1 MTTSHKY
8 HVMRYLHVLIAL
20 ILLNSLT
27 RSAFAD
33 PDVVAQNY
41 AAASAPGIQSCTKGY
56 GLLSGDV
63 GYSTTQIQG
72 QLPYTLN
79 YRAPLRQN
87 LSAAQSFE
95 QPEESTSGWTDNYQS
110 HVITQAI
117 STNTIR
123 YQTVS
128 YSWTGRYYNISTS
141 NPITTASFAANVLR
155 VRLPGESGDTVF
167 KEQNGAFYRL
177 YSADAIRDFNNTA
190 LESLPWSANLG
201 EYSLSRTGST
211 LNIIKSGMTY
221 TVASPTYTMAPAA
234 TYTNTINIFINSSGY
249 FSTTTSSWPAGLAFI
264 YGAIS
269 NTAPYIVS
277 SATSSITLQRVTG
290 ISTPNG
296 HKLTL
301 AYDAN
306 NNLTQV
312 SDNRSNV
319 LTLEHNYNDPAVGT
333 TQTVNESRLVTK
345 VTLTSGTQGDT
356 QVAVFGYATYN
367 TRIPSTGTETSVFS
381 LVSTS
386 SPIAGSYTYI
396 NQMTQIGATATY
408 VRNRQPGFNATTTPD
423 ASYNY
428 PVLIQVIN
436 SLAQVEQQWNITQNY
451 VPSYSSTT
459 GWTYSVAQTTIQ
471 SLRPGLNGTASAM
484 DTTTTYDD
492 VAKTITMSYKPDGVQ
507 TATTTVTTT
516 INSPTNVTLT
526 ATGAPCLSIGGKP
539 MSSATFNTTQNQIL
553 NYTDARGYQSVYTYD
568 ALNRVLS
575 AVEASSTPQS
585 RTTSYTYST
594 LSTGAVNNTTVPNT
608 ITAPLLTVTN
618 TINTRG
624 QITQQVK
631 SYPGS
636 ASSTP
641 QTWLFYYYETTTL
654 PNYGLLSYYTGP
666 SYTGGVN
673 DRESWSYDAYG
684 NVAYHNKYV
693 NNSANVAINRQT
705 SYVNYN
711 SAGLPL
717 VVNYPDAT
725 KDTLTY
731 NASYQ
736 VLSKVHSRSTQS
748 LTTSNTYDSLNRV
761 ISTTDADGKV
771 STYNYD
777 GVGRPSVVTDPSGNK
792 TNTTYFPN
800 NSVNVVTQ
808 TNSAGAIFS
817 GTWNTLDA
825 NGRLY
830 TTRQGSAVNRLRT
843 TFTYDPNGNVTQ
855 TQSAL
860 GITNAWTY
868 DPLNR
873 VISHTDGNGKVDT
886 KAYDAADN
894 NTNETAANSAGS
906 ARGFIQRNILQN
918 ETNTD
923 FGQKTYTYDKGNRL
937 IARSHVDRSCGFGI
951 VDQDNRPRL
960 MNCTSTLNPASN
972 LQVNDSY
979 TYDTATYGNLDSVTA
994 NIAGVGVTTSY
1005 TYNVFHQVLT
1015 KTQVNKAPTTLGYT
1029 ASQQKNS
1036 YTYTTSGKLSSM
1048 TYPSGS
1054 VLNYVYN
1061 ANGVLNSIKLGSNP
1075 LASNISFDGANR
1087 LRGWT
1092 WGAASGAF
1100 NIAIDDGSLT
1110 TGISNTNSTGVN
1122 NFNAAYLYDGDGR
1135 LTKNTVNSSNV
1146 YNYTYDNNAQL
1157 LTESLPN
1164 TSKITYTYDTNGNR
1178 LTLNT
1183 TGTTGLAYTAAGYG
1197 YTGNKLSAWTKNAVA
1212 QTLALSSQGEL
1223 INTYK
1228 GTSTYDAVGRRKL
1241 EGAVPSNSLYT
1252 GMSFDY
1258 NHNNERTFRRGSN
1271 LDRQYA
1277 YDESSHLIGEY
1288 TGNGA
1293 LIVEYVW
1300 LGDRP
1305 IAAVYPSNRIVYI
1318 VTDNQ
1323 SKPRR
1328 GIDAT
1333 TQQVVWSW
1341 DPDAFGVLQPATGLA
1356 NGIEL
1361 NLRFPGQ
1368 YYDAHSGLYYNH
1380 NRYYNPELGRYMEV
1394 DPLGLEAGLNP
1405 YAYAGSSPTNAVDPT
1420 GLKVTFMERPVGDGF
1435 LKGFKN
1441 SLSWFG
1447 GHTFYYVQPDNP
1459 AEVQS
1464 LTSQNLGASFTIG
1477 AYNFGGTLG
1486 AKFNG
1491 DDPSL
1496 ARSLTVISPPAR
1508 YAGNTQYSSDSLFI
1522 AQLVNNTQNYMIR
1535 QNQVQATP
1543 YNPTAGGMFNVL
1555 GGDPNGLNSNSW
1567 AAGLLNSV
1575 GGGQTPDPWG
1585 YQPGLSNPVPSAHF
1599 DGINIPSFNVDLR
1612 DLGWDF

>member
-1 MTTSHKY
+1 M
-8 HVMRYLHVLIAL
+8 
-20 ILLNSLT
+20 
-27 RSAFAD
+27 
-33 PDVVAQNY
+33 
-41 AAASAPGIQSCTKGY
+41 
-56 GLLSGDV
+56 
-63 GYSTTQIQG
+63 
-72 QLPYTLN
+72 
-79 YRAPLRQN
+79 RQN

-117 STNTIR
+117 STNTIQ
-123 YQTVS
+123 YQRAS
-128 YSWTGRYYNISTS
+128 YSRAGSYYNLSTS
-141 NPITTASFAANVLR
+141 NPVTTASFAANVLR
-155 VRLPGESGDTVF
+155 VRLPSESSDTVF
-167 KEQNGAFYRL
+167 KEQNGVFYRL

-190 LESLPWSANLG
+190 VESLPWSSNLG
-201 EYSLSRTGST
+201 EYSLSRTGGT
-211 LNIIKSGMTY
+211 LTIVKSGMTY
-221 TVASPTYTMAPAA
+221 AVASPIYTMAPAA
-234 TYTNTINIFINSSGY
+234 TYTNTINIFIGSDGY
-249 FSTTTSSWPAGLAFI
+249 YHTTTFSFPAALGFPF
-264 YGAIS
+264 GAIS

-290 ISTPNG
+290 ITTPNG

-367 TRIPSTGTETSVFS
+367 TRIPSTGTEVPVFS
-381 LVSTS
+381 LVSSS
-386 SPIAGSYTYI
+386 SPIAGAYTYI

-408 VRNRQPGFNATTTPD
+408 VRNRQPSFNATTTPD

-428 PVLIQVIN
+428 PVLTQVIN
-436 SLAQVEQQWNITQNY
+436 SLSQVEQQWNITQNY

-459 GWTYSVAQTTIQ
+459 GWTYSTAQTTIQ
-471 SLRPGLNGTASAM
+471 SLRPGSNGTASAM

-492 VAKTITMSYKPDGVQ
+492 VAKTITLSYKPDGVQ

-539 MSSATFNTTQNQIL
+539 MSSAVFNTPQNQML

-575 AVEASSTPQS
+575 AVEASGTPQS

-594 LSTGAVNNTTVPNT
+594 LSTGTANNTPVPNT

-618 TINTRG
+618 TINARG
-624 QITQQVK
+624 QITSQTK

-636 ASSTP
+636 ASSTL
-641 QTWLFYYYETTTL
+641 QTWLFYYNETTTL
-654 PNYGLLSYYTGP
+654 ANYGLLSYYTGP

-673 DRESWSYDAYG
+673 DRESWGYDAYG
-684 NVAYHNKYV
+684 NVAYHDKYV
-693 NNSANVAINRQT
+693 NNSANAAVIRQT
-705 SYVNYN
+705 SYANYN

-717 VVNYPDAT
+717 IINYPDAT

-731 NASYQ
+731 NASYR

-748 LTTSNTYDSLNRV
+748 LTTSNTYDGLNRV
-761 ISTTDADGKV
+761 MTATDADGKV
-771 STYNYD
+771 TTYGYD

-808 TNSAGAIFS
+808 TNSAGAVFS

-830 TTRQGSAVNRLRT
+830 TTRQGSATNRLRT
-843 TFTYDPNGNVTQ
+843 TFTYDVNGNVTQ

-860 GITNAWTY
+860 GIINAWTY

-894 NTNETAANSAGS
+894 TTNETAANNAGS
-906 ARGFIQRNILQN
+906 ARGFIQRDVLQN

-937 IARSHVDRSCGFGI
+937 IARSHVDRSCSFGI

-960 MNCTSTLNPASN
+960 MNCTSTVNSASN
-972 LQVNDSY
+972 LQVNDAY
-979 TYDTATYGNLDSVTA
+979 TYDTTTYGDLDQVTA
-994 NIAGVGVTTSY
+994 NIAGVGVTTNY

-1036 YTYTTSGKLSSM
+1036 YAYTANGKLASM

-1054 VLNYVYN
+1054 VLNYAYN
-1061 ANGVLNSIKLGSNP
+1061 ANGVLSSIKLGSNP
-1075 LASNISFDGANR
+1075 LASNISFDAANR

-1092 WGAASGAF
+1092 WGTASGAF
-1100 NIAIDDGSLT
+1100 NVAIDDGGLT
-1110 TGISNTNSTGVN
+1110 TSISNTNSTGVN
-1122 NFNAAYLYDGDGR
+1122 NFNATYLYDVDGR
-1135 LTKNTVNSSNV
+1135 LTKSTINSSNV

-1164 TSKITYTYDTNGNR
+1164 ASKMTYTYDSNGNR

-1183 TGTTGLAYTAAGYG
+1183 TGTTGLAYTSATYG
-1197 YTGNKLSAWTKNAVA
+1197 YTGNKLSTWTKNGVA
-1212 QTLALSSQGEL
+1212 QTLALSNQGEL
-1223 INTYK
+1223 ISTYK
-1228 GTSTYDAVGRRKL
+1228 GASTYDAVGRRKL
-1241 EGAVPSNSLYT
+1241 EGAVPNNSLYT

-1305 IAAVYPSNRIVYI
+1305 IAAVYAGTPNRVVYL
-1318 VTDNQ
+1318 VTDHQ

-1341 DPDAFGVLQPATGLA
+1341 DADAFGVLPPMAGLT

-1368 YYDAHSGLYYNH
+1368 YYDVHSGLYYNH
-1380 NRYYNPELGRYMEV
+1380 HRYYNPELGRYMEV

-1405 YAYAGSSPTNAVDPT
+1405 YAYAGSSPVMNVDPSGLECVGGTCSSGFEQGMYNWFPGYQFGSGLYNSAMSGSYQMRGMEWLDGVLSFAGAVGKGLQSLSSASELIHFTKPATAEKILSSNTLKGNLYATSASNQGAKGFNLTLKT
-1420 GLKVTFMERPVGDGF
+1420 GLSAGEYSVIKIPSVAVSNFERVTPVG
-1435 LKGFKN
+1435 L
-1441 SLSWFG
+1441 
-1447 GHTFYYVQPDNP
+1447 
-1459 AEVQS
+1459 
-1464 LTSQNLGASFTIG
+1464 LTSWQYGVG
-1477 AYNFGGTLG
+1477 M
-1486 AKFNG
+1486 
-1491 DDPSL
+1491 
-1496 ARSLTVISPPAR
+1496 R
-1508 YAGNTQYSSDSLFI
+1508 YADNGAINLSSGTFTRFG
-1522 AQLVNNTQNYMIR
+1522 VNSSQFQWYGID
-1535 QNQVQATP
+1535 
-1543 YNPTAGGMFNVL
+1543 L
-1555 GGDPNGLNSNSW
+1555 
-1567 AAGLLNSV
+1567 
-1575 GGGQTPDPWG
+1575 
-1585 YQPGLSNPVPSAHF
+1585 
-1599 DGINIPSFNVDLR
+1599 GINYILPRIENASR
-1612 DLGWDF
+1612 GQK

>member
-8 HVMRYLHVLIAL
+8 HSVRYLHVLIAL
-20 ILLNSLT
+20 ILLNSLIRT
-27 RSAFAD
+27 AFAD

-41 AAASAPGIQSCTKGY
+41 AAATAPGIQSCTQGY

-63 GYSTTQIQG
+63 GYSSTQIQG

-110 HVITQAI
+110 HVITQTI
-117 STNTIR
+117 STNTIQ
-123 YQTVS
+123 YQTVN
-128 YSWTGRYYNISTS
+128 YSWAGRYYNGSNYYNISTF
-141 NPITTASFAANVLR
+141 NPVTTTFSANVLR
-155 VRLPGESGDTVF
+155 VRLPGESSDTVF
-167 KEQNGAFYRL
+167 KEQSGVFYRL
-177 YSADAIRDFNNTA
+177 YSADAIRDFNTTA
-190 LESLPWSANLG
+190 LQYLPWSSNLG
-201 EYSLSRTGST
+201 EYSLNRTGNT
-211 LNIIKSGMTY
+211 LNIIKNGTAYS
-221 TVASPTYTMAPAA
+221 VASPTYTMAPAA

-249 FSTTTSSWPAGLAFI
+249 FSTTTASWPSGLGYM

-277 SATSSITLQRVTG
+277 SATSSMSLQRVTG

-296 HKLTL
+296 RKLNL

-312 SDNRSNV
+312 SDNRNNV
-319 LTLEHNYNDPAVGT
+319 LTLEHNYDDPTVGT

-345 VTLTSGTQGDT
+345 VTLTSGTQGDKQIAT
-356 QVAVFGYATYN
+356 FGYATYS
-367 TRIPSTGTETSVFS
+367 TLIPSTGAPTSVFS
-381 LVSTS
+381 LVSSS
-386 SPIAGSYTYI
+386 SPTAGSYTYT
-396 NQMTQIGATATY
+396 NQMTQIGAVAAY
-408 VRNRQPGFNATTTPD
+408 VRNRQPNFNASTTPD
-423 ASYNY
+423 SSYNY
-428 PVLIQVIN
+428 PVLTQVVN
-436 SLAQVEQQWNITQNY
+436 SLAQVEQQWNVTQNY
-451 VPSYSSTT
+451 VPSYSSST
-459 GWTYSVAQTTIQ
+459 GWTYSTAQTTIQ
-471 SLRPGLNGTASAM
+471 ALRPSFNGTASAM
-484 DTTTTYDD
+484 DMTTTYNDT
-492 VAKTITMSYKPDGVQ
+492 AKTITMSYKPDGVQ

-516 INSPTNVTLT
+516 VNSPTNVTIT

-539 MSSATFNTTQNQIL
+539 MASATFNTTQNQIL
-553 NYTDARGYQSVYTYD
+553 NYTDARGFQSVYTYD

-575 AVEASSTPQS
+575 AVEASGTPQS
-585 RTTSYTYST
+585 RTTSYTYTT
-594 LSTGAVNNTTVPNT
+594 LSTGATNNTPVPNT
-608 ITAPLLTVTN
+608 ITAPLLTVN
-618 TINTRG
+618 NIINARG
-624 QITQQVK
+624 QLTSQTK

-641 QTWLFYYYETTTL
+641 QTWLFYYYEDVAL

-666 SYTGGVN
+666 SYTGGIN
-673 DRESWSYDAYG
+673 DMESWGYDAYG
-684 NVAYHNKYV
+684 NVAYHNRYV
-693 NNSANVAINRQT
+693 NNSANAAVTRQT
-705 SYVNYN
+705 SYANYN

-717 VVNYPDAT
+717 VVNYPDTT

-731 NASYQ
+731 NASYR
-736 VLSKVHSRSTQS
+736 VLSKVHSGSTLSQ
-748 LTTSNTYDSLNRV
+748 TTSNTYDSLNRM
-761 ISTTDADGKV
+761 ISATDADGKV
-771 STYNYD
+771 STYAYD

-792 TNTTYFPN
+792 TNTSYFPN
-800 NSVNVVTQ
+800 NAVSVVTQ
-808 TNSAGAIFS
+808 TNSAGAILA

-830 TTRQGSAVNRLRT
+830 TTRQGSASNRLRT
-843 TFTYDPNGNVTQ
+843 TLSYDPNGNVTQ

-860 GITNAWTY
+860 GIINAWTY

-894 NTNETAANSAGS
+894 NTQETAANSAGS
-906 ARGFIQRNILQN
+906 TRGFIQRDVLQQEAN
-918 ETNTD
+918 SD
-923 FGQKTYTYDKGNRL
+923 FGLKYYVYDKGNRL
-937 IARSHVDRSCGFGI
+937 IAKTHEDRSCSFGI
-951 VDQDNRPRL
+951 VDQDNRPRI
-960 MNCTSTLNPASN
+960 MNCAYRLNTAN
-972 LQVNDSY
+972 LQVNDTY
-979 TYDTATYGNLDSVTA
+979 TYDTSTYGNLDSVTA

-1036 YTYTTSGKLSSM
+1036 YSYTASGKLASM
-1048 TYPSGS
+1048 TLPSGGIVTYS
-1054 VLNYVYN
+1054 YG
-1061 ANGVLNSIKLGSNP
+1061 ANGVINTIKLGAST

-1092 WGAASGAF
+1092 WGTASGSF
-1100 NIAIDDGSLT
+1100 NIGIDDGGLT

-1122 NFNAAYLYDGDGR
+1122 NFNAAYLYDVDGR
-1135 LTKNTVNSSNV
+1135 ITKNTVNSSSV
-1146 YNYTYDNNAQL
+1146 YNYTYDNNGQL
-1157 LTESLPN
+1157 VEESLPL
-1164 TSKITYTYDTNGNR
+1164 TKIYYTYDTNGNR

-1183 TGTTGLAYTAAGYG
+1183 TGTTVFAYTAAAYG
-1197 YTGNKLSAWTKNAVA
+1197 YTGNKLTSWTKNGVA
-1212 QTLALSSQGEL
+1212 QTLGLSSQGE
-1223 INTYK
+1223 IVNTYK
-1228 GTSTYDAVGRRKL
+1228 GTSTYDAAGRRKL
-1241 EGAVPSNSLYT
+1241 EGAVPNNSLYT

-1341 DPDAFGVLQPATGLA
+1341 DADAFGVLQPATGLT
-1356 NGIEL
+1356 NGVEM

-1368 YYDAHSGLYYNH
+1368 YYDVQSGLYYNH

-1405 YAYAGSSPTNAVDPT
+1405 YAYVGSSPTNAVDPT
-1420 GLKVTFMERPVGDGF
+1420 GLFSVGDM
-1435 LKGFKN
+1435 LDDAAMRAASMDN
-1441 SLSWFG
+1441 TLELAALSF
-1447 GHTFYYVQPDNP
+1447 
-1459 AEVQS
+1459 
-1464 LTSQNLGASFTIG
+1464 ASASWNTIG
-1477 AYNFGGTLG
+1477 AENISKWADGQPTSRLG
-1486 AKFNG
+1486 LGFEVAAAVPFVG
-1491 DDPSL
+1491 SL
-1496 ARSLTVISPPAR
+1496 AKLAKAGEGSTTLYRAASHAEVADIAANGFRTVPGGYETGKLFATNLNDATTFGKNNFKFDGLPNTLLEVSVPNSVMKSSFGFTADGMKAISIPADLL
-1508 YAGNTQYSSDSLFI
+1508 N
-1522 AQLVNNTQNYMIR
+1522 QLK
-1535 QNQVQATP
+1535 ATP
-1543 YNPTAGGMFNVL
+1543 LKY
-1555 GGDPNGLNSNSW
+1555 S
-1567 AAGLLNSV
+1567 
-1575 GGGQTPDPWG
+1575 PWKR
-1585 YQPGLSNPVPSAHF
+1585 P
-1599 DGINIPSFNVDLR
+1599 
-1612 DLGWDF
+1612 

>member
-1 MTTSHKY
+1 
-8 HVMRYLHVLIAL
+8 MRYLHVLIAL

-27 RSAFAD
+27 RSASAD

-41 AAASAPGIQSCTKGY
+41 AAATAPGIQSCTKGY

-221 TVASPTYTMAPAA
+221 TVASPIYTMAPAA
-234 TYTNTINIFINSSGY
+234 TRTDTINIFINTNGG
-249 FSTTTSSWPAGLAFI
+249 FSTTPFSFPAALGFPF
-264 YGAIS
+264 GAIS

-277 SATSSITLQRVTG
+277 SATSSLTLQRVTG
-290 ISTPNG
+290 ITTPNG

-301 AYDAN
+301 AYDTN
-306 NNLTQV
+306 NNLTKV

-319 LTLEHNYNDPAVGT
+319 LTLEHNYNDLLVDVA
-333 TQTVNESRLVTK
+333 QTVNESRLVTK
-345 VTLTSGTQGDT
+345 VTLTSGAQGDT

-367 TRIPSTGTETSVFS
+367 TRIPSTGAAASVFS

-396 NQMTQIGATATY
+396 NQLTQIGATATY
-408 VRNRQPGFNATTTPD
+408 VRNRQPSFNATTTPD

-428 PVLIQVIN
+428 PVLIQVID

-459 GWTYSVAQTTIQ
+459 GWTYSAAQTTIQ

-526 ATGAPCLSIGGKP
+526 ATGTPCLSIGGKP
-539 MSSATFNTTQNQIL
+539 MSSATFNTPQNQIL

-575 AVEASSTPQS
+575 AVEASGTPQS

-594 LSTGAVNNTTVPNT
+594 LSTGTVNNTPVPNT
-608 ITAPLLTVTN
+608 MTAPLLTVTN
-618 TINTRG
+618 TINARG

-636 ASSTP
+636 TSSTP

-673 DRESWSYDAYG
+673 DLESWDYDAYG

-693 NNSANVAINRQT
+693 NNSANAAVIRQT
-705 SYVNYN
+705 SYANYN

-717 VVNYPDAT
+717 IVNYPDAT

-736 VLSKVHSRSTQS
+736 VLSKVHSGSTQS
-748 LTTSNTYDSLNRV
+748 LTTRNTYDSLNRV
-761 ISTTDADGKV
+761 ISATDADGKV

-777 GVGRPSVVTDPSGNK
+777 GVGRPSVMTDPSGNK

-817 GTWNTLDA
+817 GTWNTLDS

-830 TTRQGSAVNRLRT
+830 TTRQGSTNRLWSAM
-843 TFTYDPNGNVTQ
+843 TYDPNGNVTQ
-855 TQSAL
+855 TRSAL
-860 GITNAWTY
+860 GIINSWTY

-894 NTNETAANSAGS
+894 NTNEAASNSAGS

-937 IARSHVDRSCGFGI
+937 IARSHVDRSCSFGI
-951 VDQDNRPRL
+951 VDQDNRPRV
-960 MNCTSTLNPASN
+960 MNCTSTVNPASN
-972 LQVNDSY
+972 LQVNESY
-979 TYDTATYGNLDSVTA
+979 TYDTATYGNLDKVTA
-994 NIAGVGVTTSY
+994 NIAGVGVTTNY

-1015 KTQVNKAPTTLGYT
+1015 KIQTNQAPTTLGYT

-1036 YTYTTSGKLSSM
+1036 YTYTTGGKLASM

-1061 ANGVLNSIKLGSNP
+1061 ANGVLNSVTLGSNP

-1100 NIAIDDGSLT
+1100 NIGIDDGGLT

-1122 NFNAAYLYDGDGR
+1122 NFNAAYLYDVDGR
-1135 LTKNTVNSSNV
+1135 ITKNTVNSSNV
-1146 YNYTYDNNAQL
+1146 YNYTYDNNSQL

-1164 TSKITYTYDTNGNR
+1164 ASTMAYTYDTNGNR

-1183 TGTTGLAYTAAGYG
+1183 TGTTGIAYTAAAYG
-1197 YTGNKLSAWTKNAVA
+1197 YTGNKLSSWTKNAVA
-1212 QTLALSSQGEL
+1212 QTLSLSSQGEL

-1228 GTSTYDAVGRRKL
+1228 GTSTYDAAGRRKL

-1258 NHNNERTFRRGSN
+1258 NHLNERTFRRGSN

-1341 DPDAFGVLQPATGLA
+1341 DPDAFGMLQPATGLA

-1368 YYDAHSGLYYNH
+1368 YYDVHSGLYYNH

-1405 YAYAGSSPTNAVDPT
+1405 YAYAGSSPTNAVDPS
-1420 GLKVTFMERPVGDGF
+1420 GLESFGQLLDDSAMRAASMDNTLQLAALSFASKSWEYLGAENISKWADGQSTSRVGVGFELAAAVPFVGPLLKLAKASDVTVTAVRPWKELARTPEGQAVNKAVSQFDSGPSGAMTLLQKVQAGEIGIPSGASTEALLSYRNAVQKNYNDFIDSGKAATNPNFSVMEIRLKIYDIW
-1435 LKGFKN
+1435 LKGIK
-1441 SLSWFG
+1441 
-1447 GHTFYYVQPDNP
+1447 
-1459 AEVQS
+1459 
-1464 LTSQNLGASFTIG
+1464 
-1477 AYNFGGTLG
+1477 
-1486 AKFNG
+1486 
-1491 DDPSL
+1491 
-1496 ARSLTVISPPAR
+1496 
-1508 YAGNTQYSSDSLFI
+1508 
-1522 AQLVNNTQNYMIR
+1522 
-1535 QNQVQATP
+1535 
-1543 YNPTAGGMFNVL
+1543 
-1555 GGDPNGLNSNSW
+1555 
-1567 AAGLLNSV
+1567 
-1575 GGGQTPDPWG
+1575 
-1585 YQPGLSNPVPSAHF
+1585 
-1599 DGINIPSFNVDLR
+1599 
-1612 DLGWDF
+1612 